1 MSLFAG
7 LALIVFSIALLLGAM
22 ASVKLLALRFE
33 LGPELQR
40 KLVHVSTGLYALT
53 LPLTFRDR
61 WPVVVLILASIA
73 VMLTLRLPQFA
84 RSGLATTLHAVERK
98 SYGEIY
104 LSCAV
109 GFLFFQSQNQ
119 PILYVLPILTLTLSD
134 AAAALIGTAYGRK
147 RFPVEGGVKSVEGV
161 VAFFVVTWLLA
172 MILLLA
178 MTDAPRLSVI
188 VLGLLVAAFGALV
201 EADSWR
207 GLDNL
212 FVPLSLYFLL
222 AGNLDAQ
229 VADLALLTGLFI
241 GAIAA
246 MRLAAPILK
255 LSHHAARAYTIL
267 IFIVCSIGQTR
278 DAILPVTAIFAHLVA
293 RRFRRCRSAYPDLD
307 LLAVIAGV
315 SLFWLFVSQY
325 FGHSAIDLFDLTFAA
340 MAAAFLAL
348 ALHGT
353 SRWLAI
359 PAFVALTAMVT
370 AVDAWNPQDEV
381 AWHGLLWP
389 WIAATIALSFAVPL
403 MRPEWFNR
411 FRSPRVL
418 ATAVAL
424 PLVLFVAKGVLA

>member
-1 MSLFAG
+1 MSLVAG
-7 LALIVFSIALLLGAM
+7 LGLIVFSIALLLGAM
-22 ASVKLLALRFE
+22 AAVKLLARRFE
-33 LGPELQR
+33 LAPELQR

-73 VMLTLRLPQFA
+73 VMLALRLPLFA
-84 RSGLATTLHAVERK
+84 RSGLASTLHAVERK

-109 GFLFFQSQNQ
+109 GFLFFQSQDQ

-134 AAAALIGTAYGRK
+134 AAAALVGTSYGRK

-188 VLGLLVAAFGALV
+188 ALGLLVAAFGALV

-222 AGNLDAQ
+222 AGNLNAP

-246 MRLAAPILK
+246 MRLAAPLLK
-255 LSHHAARAYTIL
+255 LSHHAARGYTIL
-267 IFIVCSIGQTR
+267 IFLVCSISHAR
-278 DAILPVTAIFAHLVA
+278 DAILPVVAIFVHLLA
-293 RRFRRCRSAYPDLD
+293 RRFRPCRSAYPDLD
-307 LLAVIAGV
+307 LLATIAGI
-315 SLFWLFVSQY
+315 SLFWLFVGRY
-325 FGHSAIDLFDLTFAA
+325 FQHSAIDLFDLTFAA

-348 ALHGT
+348 ALDG
-353 SRWLAI
+353 SWRWLAI
-359 PAFVALTAMVT
+359 PAFVALMAGVVWL
-370 AVDAWNPQDEV
+370 AGLNPSDEI

-389 WIAATIALSFAVPL
+389 WIVATLALSFAVPL
-403 MRPEWFNR
+403 LRPGWFDR

-418 ATAVAL
+418 ATAAAL
-424 PLVLFVAKGVLA
+424 PFVLFIAKGVFA